1 MPATYIP
8 AGGESENRMPR
19 RGSRPMLTPCINVC
33 VIDAATGLCAGCAR
47 SLSEIA
53 GWAAMTD
60 FERQRIMRDLPAR
73 RCQAPT
79 AAGR

>member
-1 MPATYIP
+1 
-8 AGGESENRMPR
+8 
-19 RGSRPMLTPCINVC
+19 MLTPCIKVC
-33 VIDAATGLCAGCAR
+33 VIDAATGLCTGCGR

-60 FERQRIMRDLPAR
+60 FERQRIMRELPAR
-73 RCQAPT
+73 RCQAQP